1 MPKARSKFA
10 EAKGYTAD
18 IDAVDNKA
26 VPREVLDYTKDVCQV
41 QMDLWVEFKDDLY
54 RKKGTVVSPHDL
66 PSLKLFAEF
75 IGESTPGVLDP
86 SGKPT
91 VQTVR
96 NHFRRFVSGWNR
108 KNHDA
113 MISRDHTDS
122 VTNDIKTRIRTKLGL
137 SLMTRTRTYIT
148 LENYM
153 YLERQLWENDPHDY
167 VHEAYRVFISA
178 KLKDHLYT
186 PARLGELSE
195 GSTRRKTGEGLRYR
209 DTVLLVA
216 WKNGRPELRRSLK
229 REFAKGMHN
238 KPGQRPNHILYEDL
252 PDQLLVVQPM
262 VFSLAMFLAAG
273 AIKRCKTI
281 EQVLAVVPPKDG
293 RQWVFE
299 WEEHV
304 LDWPIYPE
312 VSADG
317 PVWQKIQ
324 SGSSFN
330 TQLAGLSDRAGLQER
345 VQVHSG
351 RREAILKATENGY
364 SNDELLKFAAHT
376 NQVTRTRDYISSI
389 CSVDGQG
396 SFLGT
401 ELRRDTAEDFR
412 SATVRR
418 NPELLLSLPAKE
430 QDELQGRRDYVDVVD
445 AIESLTRQINALSS
459 MAAIDSLKSQ
469 RAELYERRRRLEHEE
484 LLKIRKTQERFHP
497 SDRPESFHVD
507 QHRTR
512 FSRLR
517 HMMPSRSQL
526 ADLLFLKAP
535 LRSPEGVMAIEHL
548 ISLIKDPCR
557 VAYQPP
563 LQPLHG
569 T

>member
-1 MPKARSKFA
+1 M
-10 EAKGYTAD
+10 
-18 IDAVDNKA
+18 
-26 VPREVLDYTKDVCQV
+26 CQV
-41 QMDLWVEFKDDLY
+41 QMDLWVD
-54 RKKGTVVSPHDL
+54 PHDL
-66 PSLKLFAEF
+66 QSLKLCAEF

-108 KNHDA
+108 KIPNA

-153 YLERQLWENDPHDY
+153 YLERQLWENNPY
-167 VHEAYRVFISA
+167 NYIHEVYRVFISA

-195 GSTRRKTGEGLRYR
+195 GSTRRKTSEGLRYR
-209 DTVLLVA
+209 DMVLLVA

-238 KPGQRPNHILYEDL
+238 KLGQRPNHI
-252 PDQLLVVQPM
+252 
-262 VFSLAMFLAAG
+262 FLAMFLAAG
-273 AIKRCKTI
+273 AIKRYKTI

-312 VSADG
+312 VSAD
-317 PVWQKIQ
+317 
-324 SGSSFN
+324 
-330 TQLAGLSDRAGLQER
+330 AGLQER

-364 SNDELLKFAAHT
+364 SNDELLEFAAHT
-376 NQVTRTRDYISSI
+376 NQVTRRRDYISSI
-389 CSVDGQG
+389 YSVDGQG

-418 NPELLLSLPAKE
+418 NPELFLSLPAKE

-445 AIESLTRQINALSS
+445 AIESLTRQINASSS

-469 RAELYERRRRLEHEE
+469 RAELYERRRRLEYEE
-484 LLKIRKTQERFHP
+484 LSKIRKTQERLYP

-512 FSRLR
+512 FSRLC

-535 LRSPEGVMAIEHL
+535 LRSPEGVIAIEHL
-548 ISLIKDPCR
+548 IGLIKDPCK
-557 VAYQPP
+557 VAYQLP
-563 LQPLHG
+563 L
-569 T
+569 